1 MITSILNKI
10 KSSQQSINQLIKQTK
25 KPNFPFS
32 NQANKQSKT
41 LSKIKPETE
50 KKSEETEEK
59 VRKVGNDE
67 LYWKE
72 YKTRIKERKEIPLTS
87 QEVYT
92 NKVDYNWDF
101 SNSHSI
107 SAIDLCKE
115 LEKIEVH
122 TKEKDI
128 PYVIS
133 DVREES
139 EIKMMPFP
147 IRNKKKG
154 MIPYNYIGIENINRG
169 DYFEIPTDKY
179 VIVIDTIGLRSRRVA
194 TILNQEGYMSLYCI
208 GGVDMLFPL
217 FKKYWDV

>member
-1 MITSILNKI
+1 MITSILNKT
-10 KSSQQSINQLIKQTK
+10 KSKQSISQLIKQTIK
-25 KPNFPFS
+25 SKLSFS
-32 NQANKQSKT
+32 NQINKENKT

-50 KKSEETEEK
+50 ENSEEK

-67 LYWKE
+67 IYWKE
-72 YKTRIKERKEIPLTS
+72 YKARLKERKDIPLTS

-92 NKVDYNWDF
+92 NKVNYNWEF
-101 SNSHSI
+101 SNNHSI
-107 SAIDLCKE
+107 SAIDLWKE
-115 LEKIEVH
+115 LEKIEIH
-122 TKEKDI
+122 SKEKDI
-128 PYVIS
+128 PYVIT

-154 MIPYNYIGIENINRG
+154 VIPYNYTGIENINRG
-169 DYFEIPTDKY
+169 DYFGIPKDKY
-179 VIVIDTIGLRSRRVA
+179 VIVVDTIGLRSRRVA